1 MEQLEEKK
9 EFKEI
14 SLDGF
19 SVTPRKFVFVELFAG
34 WGGFSRAVQ
43 DVCGELVEVLTP
55 LDQHGGWDI
64 KTEAGM
70 QQAEDMVVEADHNH
84 MAFPCRSFS
93 SARRSD
99 EHGEVPVVRTLE
111 CRDGWG
117 MDISEEGNEIL
128 KRSISLAFRG
138 MDKGSTFAMENPEGS
153 FAWSV
158 TFIQKLLK
166 SGGVEL
172 HGLDQCPYG
181 AGSVKPAGILT
192 TAVWMREVQGRCKQ
206 TRPHGLVGGLT
217 GKMWDP
223 VTGTM
228 IWKTS
233 KAAEYPQG
241 LCYAWAR
248 SLWKWLHSDVGRH
261 YMAVR
266 TLVKVSK
273 FQMVRLDMIKVDRHT
288 IEMAPVALRD
298 GQINGK
304 KLTKMEARE
313 EENVAAIGGLR
324 DPRRAVAKSESLR
337 VVGKRIRAVLEQCI
351 TDNLIAKF
359 EENICIDDETVF
371 ACRNALAQEFKVNVN
386 CNEVVGYQTELLEA
400 TLLAANDNNSATL
413 PKWLRDGFPIGVS
426 QEIQNTGVFP
436 ATDDVSAAIKASQVI
451 GTLLEDWDGNVENYQ
466 SFYEAGPK
474 AQSELDRLVED
485 GRAERVENWKQV
497 VDLVGEDAKLTQLAC
512 IVKVKDGKEKV
523 RLVVGMRRSGINGQM
538 VLLERVVLPRI
549 PDVAASCRELLKFAS
564 SYDQLEFLVCD
575 FSDAFYTL
583 KLHESERKW
592 VICKGLDSSY
602 FVMKCVC
609 FGLACGPLLWARLAS
624 WAMRLAQSVALSHE
638 SRLQC
643 YVDDPF

>member
-1 MEQLEEKK
+1 MPRWMGDGHFRGRKRDSEEVYL
-9 EFKEI
+9 I
-14 SLDGF
+14 
-19 SVTPRKFVFVELFAG
+19 
-34 WGGFSRAVQ
+34 GFSRHGQRVDVCHGKSRRFVRMVGHFHSKAFEEWGGGASWTGSVPIWSWFGETRWYSYNSSLDERSAGALQTDKASWTGWWPHRQ
-43 DVCGELVEVLTP
+43 DVGPSHWHHDLENFKGCRISTGPMLCLGSFFVEVATLRRGKT
-55 LDQHGGWDI
+55 LHGSENLSEGQQVSDG
-64 KTEAGM
+64 EAGH
-70 QQAEDMVVEADHNH
+70 D
-84 MAFPCRSFS
+84 
-93 SARRSD
+93 
-99 EHGEVPVVRTLE
+99 
-111 CRDGWG
+111 
-117 MDISEEGNEIL
+117 
-128 KRSISLAFRG
+128 
-138 MDKGSTFAMENPEGS
+138 
-153 FAWSV
+153 
-158 TFIQKLLK
+158 
-166 SGGVEL
+166 
-172 HGLDQCPYG
+172 
-181 AGSVKPAGILT
+181 
-192 TAVWMREVQGRCKQ
+192 
-206 TRPHGLVGGLT
+206 
-217 GKMWDP
+217 
-223 VTGTM
+223 
-228 IWKTS
+228 
-233 KAAEYPQG
+233 
-241 LCYAWAR
+241 
-248 SLWKWLHSDVGRH
+248 
-261 YMAVR
+261 
-266 TLVKVSK
+266 
-273 FQMVRLDMIKVDRHT
+273 KVDRHT

-337 VVGKRIRAVLEQCI
+337 VVGKRIRAVLDQCI

-523 RLVVGMRRSGINGQM
+523 RLVVDMRRSGINGQM